1 MRKKSRAE
9 EWTGDLRMI
18 LELPKGKPKSSSRQ
32 EDADNEYMYER
43 LADHDEGDDGGLFNG
58 VAEVVGK
65 MTNYES
71 KTGEISTFKQFKKY
85 SSLALRK
92 RNKVKV
98 IEKLLQ
104 EFNKTEVE
112 DQLKVLVDLDTAL
125 TDYNGNQ
132 DASKLQDQVKQK
144 LIERIK
150 NLPKDCVFSKVA
162 PPVDN
167 VNSEMQALESTT
179 AVWFV
184 TPKDGED
191 ITLVF
196 KPQAVQ
202 VGEES
207 NPVGMTGEKM
217 SGIVNVDVKKQL
229 PPGLDAEGYKIRLID
244 DLRIPRVSIP
254 LGGECIQEATASL
267 VDSYLGKVLGIE
279 AGLCGAPHAQLATMW
294 VGLPEDLGKSQAE
307 PTDEFGVT
315 IEWIDDKDIKECTG
329 EDLALIPTADV
340 HQMALFNL
348 IIGQTDGWEAKVDE
362 KGRLRPLDNALTF
375 PDGLVEFQHSE
386 VKTNMYDVEINLP
399 HLDEPLDED
408 LAAKLIELDSE
419 QMAAVLKA
427 SVPEL
432 RAGSILVLPF
442 QTDTSLV

>member
-1 MRKKSRAE
+1 
-9 EWTGDLRMI
+9 
-18 LELPKGKPKSSSRQ
+18 
-32 EDADNEYMYER
+32 
-43 LADHDEGDDGGLFNG
+43 
-58 VAEVVGK
+58 
-65 MTNYES
+65 
-71 KTGEISTFKQFKKY
+71 
-85 SSLALRK
+85 
-92 RNKVKV
+92 
-98 IEKLLQ
+98 
-104 EFNKTEVE
+104 
-112 DQLKVLVDLDTAL
+112 
-125 TDYNGNQ
+125 
-132 DASKLQDQVKQK
+132 
-144 LIERIK
+144 
-150 NLPKDCVFSKVA
+150 
-162 PPVDN
+162 
-167 VNSEMQALESTT
+167 
-179 AVWFV
+179 
-184 TPKDGED
+184 
-191 ITLVF
+191 
-196 KPQAVQ
+196 
-202 VGEES
+202 
-207 NPVGMTGEKM
+207 M
-217 SGIVNVDVKKQL
+217 SGIVNVDLKKQL

-267 VDSYLGKVLGIE
+267 VDSYLGKVLGIK

-315 IEWIDDKDIKECTG
+315 IEWIDGKDIKECTG

-432 RAGSILVLPF
+432 RAGSILELKIRVRIIQAAVSKNLNMDKIMDAVKDQSVPIMKAAEEALRATHPQNDLSRLEWF
-442 QTDTSLV
+442 SQNWALFSKHVTTQATDLIK